1 MAREINQ
8 SMTVG
13 HVAKVFPDLI
23 PEFERLGIDYCCRGG
38 RTLAEAA
45 TGCNRDADEL
55 CTHLSEHASDGS
67 ADAETRDFAAM
78 TMTELA
84 DHIEQTHHA
93 YARTA
98 LDRLEHLTA
107 KCVAAHADDD
117 PRLAELQ
124 KTVAALTEDMH
135 DHFVREER
143 VLFPWLRRLERKSEI
158 TSGPP
163 WSVRRPIDCMVHDH
177 DDVGDAFARI
187 HTLTDNLT
195 PPPGACS
202 TWRECYRLLAELE
215 RDTHL
220 HIHKENNILF
230 PAGIEAEERLGGSHG
245 YRRPSAPGYRGGFT
259 LIELL
264 VVIAII
270 ALLIGILLPAIGK
283 ARDSA
288 KTVLCTVQLRSLGQ
302 ATAMYANDNKDRI
315 WPLSEWVKVE
325 VGPDEYE
332 PGVIFDYVDNA
343 DEVLACPTNKRRST
357 TGTSSASDLFG
368 DYKDVGVDFDY
379 TFMRGAQGAKS
390 YNSYRL
396 RYLDRAGGYGDG
408 PRPNFIDNDEMG
420 EISQLFPTLPVFM
433 EEDTFFYNGE
443 EEYNDGEWA
452 RMDQVTQRHGGKGH
466 ILYLDGVVR
475 GFNAS
480 AGKIEGGDP
489 EPGDFEADDIYYAFR
504 DGSFDVWLKMNY
516 DPEISKWGFMD
527 GKR

>member
-1 MAREINQ
+1 MARDLTR

-13 HVAKVFPDLI
+13 HVAKVYPDLI
-23 PEFERLGIDYCCRGG
+23 PELERLGIDYCCRGG

-55 CTHLSEHASDGS
+55 CTHLSEHACDGS

-78 TMTELA
+78 SMTELA
-84 DHIEQTHHA
+84 DHIERTHHA
-93 YARTA
+93 YARTS

-143 VLFPWLRRLERKSEI
+143 VLFPWFRRLERKTEL

-202 TWRECYRLLAELE
+202 TWRECYRTLAELE
-215 RDTHL
+215 LDTHL

-230 PAGIEAEERLGGSHG
+230 PAGIKAEERLGGSHG
-245 YRRPSAPGYRGGFT
+245 YRRPSAPGTRGGFT

-270 ALLIGILLPAIGK
+270 ALLIGIMLPALGS
-283 ARDSA
+283 ARASG
-288 KTVLCTVQLRSLGQ
+288 RSVVCLANSRSI
-302 ATAMYANDNKDRI
+302 ATAMTLYADNDKREFFPTARMPSMPMNGNPAAPFQMSWI
-315 WPLSEWVKVE
+315 YL
-325 VGPDEYE
+325 
-332 PGVIFDYVDNA
+332 
-343 DEVLACPTNKRRST
+343 LAP
-357 TGTSSASDLFG
+357 
-368 DYKDVGVDFDY
+368 YVGVDMPIPEDPTPEDVRRFVQAMEVCKCPEDHSQNWDA
-379 TFMRGAQGAKS
+379 MMMPRLSS
-390 YNSYRL
+390 YGINA
-396 RYLDRAGGYGDG
+396 YLT
-408 PRPNFIDNDEMG
+408 PNHPPHWGVKASQISFPSRCVLSAELTEEMG
-420 EISQLFPTLPVFM
+420 MDHFMPMYWGDPPAVSSPMMQMRQWDPSTQLPKVIQHT
-433 EEDTFFYNGE
+433 
-443 EEYNDGEWA
+443 
-452 RMDQVTQRHGGKGH
+452 RHGGERANYVFTDGH
-466 ILYLDGVVR
+466 
-475 GFNAS
+475 
-480 AGKIEGGDP
+480 AGAHPFADTWEQVSGDAP
-489 EPGDFEADDIYYAFR
+489 SR
-504 DGSFDVWLKMNY
+504 NWY
-516 DPEISKWGFMD
+516 DP
-527 GKR
+527 RAR